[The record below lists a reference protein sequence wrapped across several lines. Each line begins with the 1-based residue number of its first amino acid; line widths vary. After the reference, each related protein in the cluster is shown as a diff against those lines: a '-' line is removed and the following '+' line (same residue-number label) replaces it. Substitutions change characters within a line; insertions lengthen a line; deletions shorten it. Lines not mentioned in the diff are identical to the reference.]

1 MSQVDENVE
10 ALLCKGWIFYAFSQ
24 HISTVQCNVQ
34 VLVAV
39 ARVNKSS
46 LQRYSVQTLHQV
58 RLIKNYVTKDLNHGL
73 QGAKV
78 QDSLATRY

>member
-1 MSQVDENVE
+1 VDVKAVPNKRMLQLGENFD

-39 ARVNKSS
+39 ARVNQSS
-46 LQRYSVQTLHQV
+46 LQ
-58 RLIKNYVTKDLNHGL
+58 K
-73 QGAKV
+73 
-78 QDSLATRY
+78 

>member
-1 MSQVDENVE
+1 MLQLGENFD

-39 ARVNKSS
+39 ARVNQSS
-46 LQRYSVQTLHQV
+46 LQ
-58 RLIKNYVTKDLNHGL
+58 K
-73 QGAKV
+73 
-78 QDSLATRY
+78 